1 MMVIGS
7 YFPELSTQQLASLA
21 QSEALY
27 QEWNQRINVISRK
40 DMDAFMTRHVL
51 HSLAIAKVIQFRPGT
66 RVLDVGTG
74 GGFPGIPLAIMYPDV
89 QFTLVDSIGKKIRV
103 VETIARELGL
113 KNVDARQLRAEQL
126 KGRFDYVVSRAV
138 AQLDLFC
145 GWIWKLMPID
155 PAMNGGLYAL
165 KGGDLSEE
173 IQRFEEQFPE
183 SSVKVHRISNFFS
196 DEFFET
202 KQVIQVNRMA

>member
-1 MMVIGS
+1 MVIGS

-103 VETIARELGL
+103 VETIAGELGL
-113 KNVDARQLRAEQL
+113 KNVEARQLRAEQL
-126 KGRFDYVVSRAV
+126 KGRYDYIVSRAV

-145 GWIWKLMPID
+145 GWIWKLMPLD
-155 PAMNGGLYAL
+155 PTMNGGLYAL

-173 IQRFEEQFPE
+173 ILRFEEQFPE
-183 SSVKVHRISNFFS
+183 SSVNVHRISNFFS